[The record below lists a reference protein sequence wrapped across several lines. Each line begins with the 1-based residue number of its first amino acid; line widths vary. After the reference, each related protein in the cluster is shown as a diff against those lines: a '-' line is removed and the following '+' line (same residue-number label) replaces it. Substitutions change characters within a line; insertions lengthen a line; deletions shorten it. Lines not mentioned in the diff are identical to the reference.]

1 MYTVLIADD
10 EAIIRRGLKKILD
23 WETLGFKI
31 IGEASNGVETLSYI
45 NKNNPDIVLIDIKMP
60 GMDGLEVLSRA
71 RSNKYKGKVIIL
83 SGYSDFKYA
92 QEAIRYDVK
101 YYLTKPIDVN
111 ELKTALSSL
120 LEQIKEESSHRLT
133 VNHYKEKAENTI
145 LLDLLQG
152 TADLTSI
159 NFDDLHMT
167 STIYQV
173 LIYEKYSRN
182 IADITYHFSELLKVT
197 NQDNSSFHS
206 VNAGNNEV
214 IILKGEFAIQKFN
227 EFLNRFERELKP
239 QKGSPLDSL
248 FIAYGRTVTS
258 PKDIHISYKDSSAL
272 LQRRFFCEVDQ
283 HTIGYKQLPVNNSNA
298 YYMTH
303 DLLLDYCSRLVA
315 YIQSFNRKAV
325 ADTLHNLEIKLYNS
339 EDSIHNIKLF
349 LTDLFIE
356 IKDKLNNLYST
367 KKLTI
372 PTNTQIIDFIQT
384 KNYLYE
390 IFLFFTEQFEVVM
403 NLIGNFSRD
412 SVIDDILY
420 YIQHNYMDNI
430 RLENIA
436 SLFGYNSSYLG
447 KIFSLKLGESFNS
460 YIDKVRIENSKE
472 LLKQKSLKIYEIA
485 EKVGYQNTDYFY
497 MKFKKNTGI
506 TPAEYRRK
514 NVTPNDS
521 CKDL

>member
-10 EAIIRRGLKKILD
+10 EAIIRRGLKKIID
-23 WETLGFKI
+23 WEMLGFKI
-31 IGEASNGVETLSYI
+31 IGEASNGVETLAEI
-45 NKNNPDIVLIDIKMP
+45 NKLKPDIVLLDIKMP
-60 GMDGLEVLSRA
+60 GMDGLEVLSNA

-101 YYLTKPIDVN
+101 YYLTKPIDIN
-111 ELKTALSSL
+111 ELKAALSSL
-120 LEQIKEESSHRLT
+120 SDQFKEESAHRLT
-133 VNHYKEKAENTI
+133 INHYKEKAENTI

-152 TADLTSI
+152 TADLSNI
-159 NFDDLHMT
+159 NFDDLHLNAN
-167 STIYQV
+167 IYQV

-214 IILKGEFAIQKFN
+214 IILKGEFAIQKFKD
-227 EFLNRFERELKP
+227 FLKHFERELKP

-248 FIAYGRTVTS
+248 FITYGRIVMS
-258 PKDIHISYKDSSAL
+258 PKDIHISYKDSFSL
-272 LQRRFFCEVDQ
+272 LQRRFFCEIDQ
-283 HTIGYKQLPVNNSNA
+283 HTIGYEQLPENNSDA

-303 DLLLDYCSRLVA
+303 ELLLDFCSRLVA

-339 EDSIHNIKLF
+339 QDSIHDIKLF

-356 IKDKLNNLYST
+356 IKDKLNNLYSA

-372 PTNTQIIDFIQT
+372 PTNAQIIDFIQT
-384 KNYLYE
+384 KNFLYE

-403 NLIGNFSRD
+403 NCIGNFSRD

-420 YIQHNYMDNI
+420 YIQHNYMENI

-447 KIFSLKLGESFNS
+447 KIFNLKIGESFNS
-460 YIDKVRIENSKE
+460 YVDKIRIESSKE
-472 LLKQKSLKIYEIA
+472 LLKQKALKIYEIA

-497 MKFKKNTGI
+497 MKFKKNTGL
-506 TPAEYRRK
+506 TPAEYRKRYSK
-514 NVTPNDS
+514 E
-521 CKDL
+521 L

>member
-10 EAIIRRGLKKILD
+10 EAIIRRGLKKIID

-31 IGEASNGVETLSYI
+31 IGEASNGVETLAYV
-45 NKNNPDIVLIDIKMP
+45 NKNNPDIVLLDIKMP
-60 GMDGLEVLSRA
+60 GMDGLEFLYKA

-111 ELKTALSSL
+111 ELKAALSSL
-120 LEQIKEESSHRLT
+120 SEQIMTESSHRLT

-145 LLDLLQG
+145 LLDLLKG
-152 TADLTSI
+152 TADLANI
-159 NFDDLHMT
+159 NFNDLYMT
-167 STIYQV
+167 SNIYQV

-248 FIAYGRTVTS
+248 FIAYGRIVTT
-258 PKDIHISYKDSSAL
+258 PKDIHISYKDSLSL
-272 LQRRFFCEVDQ
+272 LQRRFFCEINQ
-283 HTIGYKQLPVNNSNA
+283 HTIGYKQLPENNSNA

-303 DLLLDYCSRLVA
+303 EQLIDYCARLVA
-315 YIQSFNRKAV
+315 YIQSFNRKAI
-325 ADTLHNLEIKLYNS
+325 ADTLHSLEIKLFNS
-339 EDSIHNIKLF
+339 KDSIHEIKLF

-356 IKDKLNNLYST
+356 IKDKINNLYSV
-367 KKLTI
+367 KKLSI

-384 KNYLYE
+384 KYYLYE
-390 IFLFFTEQFEVVM
+390 IFLFFTEQFEIVM
-403 NLIGNFSRD
+403 NSIGNFSRD

-420 YIQHNYMDNI
+420 YIKHNYMENI

-447 KIFSLKLGESFNS
+447 KMFSLKLGESFNS
-460 YIDKVRIENSKE
+460 YVDKVRIENSKE
-472 LLKQKSLKIYEIA
+472 LLMQKSLRIYEIA

-506 TPAEYRRK
+506 TPAEYRK
-514 NVTPNDS
+514 KYVTPNYN
-521 CKDL
+521 KDL